1 MRHSRACLPLV
12 YFWQI
17 DYIAALLETDDSK
30 LPRRLYEAIA
40 AIEQRLL
47 SPIEPGSME
56 DQAIKQ
62 AQKVLAVIR
71 AEKLDL
77 GSIKPDR

>member
-1 MRHSRACLPLV
+1 MYS
-12 YFWQI
+12 WQV
-17 DYIAALLETDDSK
+17 DFIAALLETDDSK

-47 SPIEPGSME
+47 IPVEPGSIE
-56 DQAIKQ
+56 DRAIKQ

-71 AEKLDL
+71 AEKLDN